1 MIAQSRR
8 LPRQFLLLLVSALGA
23 CSLQVPSEDKVF
35 SNATPQGGT
44 ASSGGASDLGGQGG
58 AETASGGT
66 TDTSGVAGAAGI
78 GGEGSGGAASGGTS
92 AANTG
97 GTLGASIGGTSAA
110 NTGGTSARGSG
121 GTSAASVGG
130 TSAASVGGTSTAN
143 TGGTRAI
150 TTTTG
155 GSAGSST
162 AGVPGTGG
170 TASGGAQSG
179 GAQSGGAT
187 FADTAGTAGV
197 NGGATG
203 VDAGGASTSAIGGT
217 TSMSNF
223 VYFIKQANGT
233 TTASMASGTITVSAT
248 HPLGNAFKYVA
259 PNYYGTNSNG
269 FIALPTTMTG
279 DFAATAIVDVTA
291 LNNASNLCGIG
302 LGIATGFQPTDEY
315 AYILMRNSNVINAM
329 YVSAAGNVGTGSPSV
344 NFSLGTPMQLTFS
357 RTGANLTYGA
367 GPVGG
372 NITTQTAAI
381 SYFTDQT
388 TVYGGGTVYPT
399 ISFNNVNAT
408 ITQLFITDASGAT
421 VFNSDTGTLVAH

>member
-8 LPRQFLLLLVSALGA
+8 LPRQFLLLFVSALGA

-35 SNATPQGGT
+35 SNATAQGGT

-58 AETASGGT
+58 TETASGGT

-78 GGEGSGGAASGGTS
+78 AGEGTGGAASGGTS

-110 NTGGTSARGSG
+110 NTGARGSG

-130 TSAASVGGTSTAN
+130 TSAAN
-143 TGGTRAI
+143 TGGTSAI
-150 TTTTG
+150 ATG

-179 GAQSGGAT
+179 GAT
-187 FADTAGTAGV
+187 FAGTAGTAGV

-203 VDAGGASTSAIGGT
+203 VAAGGASTTVSGGT

-233 TTASMASGTITVSAT
+233 TSASMASGTITVSAT

-344 NFSLGTPMQLTFS
+344 SFSLGTPMQLTFS
-357 RTGANLTYGA
+357 RTGTNLTYGA

-372 NITTQTAAI
+372 NITTQTAAT

-421 VFNSDTGTLVAH
+421 VFNSDTGTLVAQ